1 MLDECPA
8 EQKITDFVEG
18 PRATLPPTWQS
29 GPIDANGVID
39 ATPTERTST
48 LEEWTGGGDLG
59 ARATSPR
66 RCGGGRWVW

>member
-18 PRATLPPTWQS
+18 PRPTLPPTRQS

-39 ATPTERTST
+39 ATPIEGSSMS
-48 LEEWTGGGDLG
+48 EWIDGVVLG
-59 ARATSPR
+59 ARATFPR
-66 RCGGGRWVW
+66 RCGAGRWVW